1 LEAEEEAL
9 EAAEEALEEAEEM
22 EEDALDALLEAVP
35 LALAVARPIWA
46 LIQSVYPAKT
56 LVASAYWL
64 PALEVAAP

>member
-1 LEAEEEAL
+1 
-9 EAAEEALEEAEEM
+9 M

-35 LALAVARPIWA
+35 LALLALAVARPIWA

>member
-1 LEAEEEAL
+1 
-9 EAAEEALEEAEEM
+9 M